1 MSQSGAGAPSAIV
14 IVLRAAAGAA
24 GDVLSPP
31 LRKLLWRS
39 LGLTLLLLFATGV
52 GLSALI
58 EWLADQSVWL
68 SGYPYIGTV
77 AVVLAAAGVFVGLM
91 FLIPPVSALV
101 AGYYLDD
108 VAAVVEARCDPG
120 GAPGTPMAAGEAL
133 LAGLRFAGL
142 SLAVNLAALLLL
154 LVPGVNLVAF
164 LAANAYLF
172 GREYFELAA
181 GRYRPVAAARAMR
194 RDNAGTALLGGLVT
208 ALLVMVPIVNL
219 VTPLFGT
226 ALMVRVH
233 KDVQRSAGSGS
244 FARFNRSNDPDTRP

>member
-1 MSQSGAGAPSAIV
+1 MNETGARERSSAIAV
-14 IVLRAAAGAA
+14 VVAAAVGAA

-31 LRKLLWRS
+31 LRKVLWRS
-39 LGLTLLLLFATGV
+39 LGLTLLLLFAMGV
-52 GLSALI
+52 ALSALI

-68 SGYPYIGTV
+68 SGYPYVGTV
-77 AVVLAAAGVFVGLM
+77 AVVLAAAGVFVGLI

-120 GAPGTPMAAGEAL
+120 GQPGTPMPAGEAL
-133 LAGLRFAGL
+133 LAGLRFAAL
-142 SLAVNLAALLLL
+142 SLGVNFLALLLL

-181 GRYRPVAAARAMR
+181 GRYRPIEAARALR
-194 RDNAGTALLGGLVT
+194 RDNGGLAFLGGLVT
-208 ALLVMVPIVNL
+208 ALLVMVPFVNL

-233 KDVQRSAGSGS
+233 KAVQRSGRPSGGVTP
-244 FARFNRSNDPDTRP
+244 APR

>member
-1 MSQSGAGAPSAIV
+1 MNEPRRVETSTIV
-14 IVLRAAAGAA
+14 IVLQAAAGAA

-39 LGLTLLLLFATGV
+39 LGLTLLLLFALGV
-52 GLSALI
+52 GFSALI

-68 SGYPYIGTV
+68 SGYPYIGTI
-77 AVVLAAAGVFVGLM
+77 AVVLAAAGVFVGLI

-108 VAAVVEARCDPG
+108 VAAVVEARADPG
-120 GAPGTPMAAGEAL
+120 GPPGTPLPVGEAL
-133 LAGLRFAGL
+133 LAGLRFAAL
-142 SLAVNLAALLLL
+142 SLGVNLLALLLL
-154 LVPGVNLVAF
+154 LVPGVNVVAF

-181 GRYRPVAAARAMR
+181 GRYRSVEAARNLR
-194 RDNAGTALLGGLVT
+194 RDNGSLTFLAGLVT
-208 ALLVMVPIVNL
+208 AMLVTIPILNL

-233 KDVQRSAGSGS
+233 KAVQRRDGAAGVLTP
-244 FARFNRSNDPDTRP
+244 APR